1 MDPTPPALSL
11 PALTHP
17 ALTPVLARTA
27 VRAATAPWGGDR
39 RRQRLLVRTAA
50 ELLCAQGLRVRVVS
64 SPVAWPRGPRLVV
77 ANAAGWADVLA
88 LATVVPGT
96 PVVDVVDL
104 DWDAVRRAADPAA
117 VRARL
122 PEAVDRLEAL
132 LDREGG
138 PGFLFDADRA
148 APDDRA
154 IRVVGDDPARPLW
167 FVGDLHGDLLALEA
181 ALALVRRP
189 ADGGAPHDGAGAG
202 APRLVFLGDLFD
214 DGAHGVEVLARVFEL
229 LADDPGSVC
238 LLAGNHDEALRWTG
252 ERFASVVSPSDFA
265 DSLNARPD
273 DAAAARAGR
282 LAVRLFERAPRAL
295 FFPDGLLAAHAG
307 FPLVDLH
314 ADLAASGDFND
325 PRALTDFAWVRLHPK
340 ARRKLP
346 NRASRGSQFGRED
359 WDDFC
364 ALAARLGRPV
374 THLVRGH
381 DHVEERW
388 EVPPAYAAHPVLTTV
403 ALSRRLPR
411 ELFGPFVRV
420 PTVARRVP
428 GALPQ
433 VHRLHLPEAMVRAL
447 YPEAEAA
454 DAADGAE

>member
-1 MDPTPPALSL
+1 
-11 PALTHP
+11 
-17 ALTPVLARTA
+17 
-27 VRAATAPWGGDR
+27 
-39 RRQRLLVRTAA
+39 
-50 ELLCAQGLRVRVVS
+50 
-64 SPVAWPRGPRLVV
+64 
-77 ANAAGWADVLA
+77 
-88 LATVVPGT
+88 
-96 PVVDVVDL
+96 VVDVTDL
-104 DWDAVRRAADPAA
+104 DWDAVRRAADPAP

-122 PEAVDRLEAL
+122 AAALDRLEAL

-148 APDDRA
+148 GPDDRA
-154 IRVVGDDPARPLW
+154 VRVAALDDARPLW

-181 ALALVRRP
+181 ALALARR
-189 ADGGAPHDGAGAG
+189 DAGA

-214 DGAHGVEVLARVFEL
+214 DGGAGLEVLARVFEL
-229 LADDPGSVC
+229 LAEDPASVC
-238 LLAGNHDEALRWTG
+238 VLAGNHDEALRWTG

-265 DSLNARPD
+265 DFLNANLG
-273 DAAAARAGR
+273 DADVVRAGR

-314 ADLAASGDFND
+314 AELAESRDLND
-325 PRALTDFAWVRLHPK
+325 PRALTDFAWVRLHAR

-381 DHVEERW
+381 DHAEERY
-388 EVPPAYAAHPVLTTV
+388 EIPAAYARHPVLTTN

-411 ELFGPFVRV
+411 EVFGPYARV
-420 PTVARRVP
+420 PTVARWVP

-433 VHRLHLPEAMVRAL
+433 VHRLHVPEAVVRACF
-447 YPEAEAA
+447 PE
-454 DAADGAE
+454 DAAAEGETVEGETAEGDAPADPPAAG

>member
-1 MDPTPPALSL
+1 MRSDPPGPGRPAGGADTPNVPSPPNAPDPPNAPGPPGAGRPPAARSVD
-11 PALTHP
+11 PSP
-17 ALTPVLARTA
+17 PERVLA
-27 VRAATAPWGGDR
+27 VSLGGGGEPAAAPEPAPR
-39 RRQRLLVRTAA
+39 
-50 ELLCAQGLRVRVVS
+50 E
-64 SPVAWPRGPRLVV
+64 PVA
-77 ANAAGWADVLA
+77 
-88 LATVVPGT
+88 VP
-96 PVVDVVDL
+96 PVVDVTAL
-104 DWDAVRRAADPAA
+104 DWAAVRRAADPAA

-122 PEAVDRLEAL
+122 PEAVARLEAL
-132 LDREGG
+132 LDRDGG

-148 APDDRA
+148 SPDDRA
-154 IRVVGDDPARPLW
+154 VRVADADPARPLW

-181 ALALVRRP
+181 ALALARP
-189 ADGGAPHDGAGAG
+189 SGAPGDVPNDAP
-202 APRLVFLGDLFD
+202 APRLVLLGDLFD
-214 DGAHGVEVLARVFEL
+214 DGAYGLEVLARVFEL
-229 LADDPGSVC
+229 LAGDPASVC
-238 LLAGNHDEALRWTG
+238 LLAGNHDEALAWTG
-252 ERFASVVSPSDFA
+252 ERFASRVSPSDFA
-265 DSLNARPD
+265 DFLNARLGD
-273 DAAAARAGR
+273 EAVARAGR

-314 ADLAASGDFND
+314 AELAASGDLND

-374 THLVRGH
+374 THMVRGH

-420 PTVARRVP
+420 PTVARWVP

-433 VHRLHLPEAMVRAL
+433 VHRLHLPEAMVREL
-447 YPEAEAA
+447 YPEEPAA
-454 DAADGAE
+454 DAGEGG